1 MDAQVA
7 KQFQYLMAGFVAG
20 WLLIFVY
27 LFSLSQKERSL
38 RRKVAELQE
47 AMEERWKQKKA

>member
-1 MDAQVA
+1 MVDPNLSWLFWGYA
-7 KQFQYLMAGFVAG
+7 AG
-20 WLLIFVY
+20 WLLIFAY
-27 LFSLSQKERSL
+27 LFSISRKERSL